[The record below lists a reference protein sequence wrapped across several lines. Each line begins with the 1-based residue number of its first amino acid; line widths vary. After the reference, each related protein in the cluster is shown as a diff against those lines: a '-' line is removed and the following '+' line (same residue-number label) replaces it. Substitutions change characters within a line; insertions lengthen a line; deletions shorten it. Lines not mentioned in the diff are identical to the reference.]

1 MKLLKKFNED
11 CKAPQ
16 TLELKEGCRVML
28 LKNLDIKKGLANGS
42 CGTVKQ
48 LTSSSIDILF
58 DNGVRSNLIPMEF
71 EYIKEDKLLI
81 VKIIAEIDN
90 HTTEKLRRKIDNEIT
105 RYMPRKV
112 IFNFDKVSF
121 MDSAGIGMII
131 GRYKIIKMLGGEL
144 EIKNVSRSI
153 RKVFEMSGITK
164 IIKLEE
170 GEVYA

>member
-1 MKLLKKFNED
+1 
-11 CKAPQ
+11 
-16 TLELKEGCRVML
+16 
-28 LKNLDIKKGLANGS
+28 
-42 CGTVKQ
+42 
-48 LTSSSIDILF
+48 
-58 DNGVRSNLIPMEF
+58 MEF

-81 VKIIAEIDN
+81 VKIIAEIDHN
-90 HTTEKLRRKIDNEIT
+90 TTEKLRRKIDNEIT

>member
-1 MKLLKKFNED
+1 MKTFYE
-11 CKAPQ
+11 
-16 TLELKEGCRVML
+16 
-28 LKNLDIKKGLANGS
+28 
-42 CGTVKQ
+42 
-48 LTSSSIDILF
+48 
-58 DNGVRSNLIPMEF
+58 
-71 EYIKEDKLLI
+71 KEDKRLI
-81 VKIIAEIDN
+81 FEIHEDIDECVAQKI
-90 HTTEKLRRKIDNEIT
+90 RRRLDNEIE
-105 RYMPRKV
+105 RYMPKEV
-112 IFNFDKVSF
+112 IFDFNKVSF